1 MNIYDVIVIGSGPA
15 GNTTAIYTARSG
27 FKTAVFTGLSIGGQL
42 TITTDVENYPGFS
55 KIKGLDLMNN
65 ILKQTENLGVDIIYD
80 SVKEVNFS
88 DYPFILK
95 TENGGIY
102 EAKNVVIATGAK
114 AKWLG
119 LESEKYFLGVGV
131 SGCATCDGN
140 FFKNLPVAVVG
151 GGDTAGT
158 EALHMANIASKVY
171 LIYRKS
177 SFIRMQKALA
187 ERILQNDKIE
197 VLFDSEIVEIC
208 GNDKPKSVEYLK
220 IINNLTK
227 ETTEINVNAVFMAIG
242 RKPESDIFVDSGI
255 NIDENGYIITEKD
268 SARTNIKHV
277 YAVGDIT
284 NKKYKQ
290 AIVAAGYGCIAGL
303 EIEEDREV
311 LWNSDVV

>member
-1 MNIYDVIVIGSGPA
+1 MKNYDVAIIGSGPA
-15 GNTTAIYTARSG
+15 GNTTAIYTSRSG
-27 FKTAVFTGLSIGGQL
+27 LKTAVFTGLSIGGQL

-80 SVKEVNFS
+80 SIKEVNFS
-88 DYPFILK
+88 NYPFILK
-95 TENGGIY
+95 TENNEIY

-119 LESEKYFLGVGV
+119 IESEKYFLGAGV

-140 FFKNLPVAVVG
+140 FFKNLPVAVIG

-158 EALHMANIASKVY
+158 EALHMTNIASKVY
-171 LIYRKS
+171 LIYRQS
-177 SFIRMQKALA
+177 SFVRMQKALA
-187 ERILQNDKIE
+187 EKVLQNNKIE
-197 VLFDSEIVEIC
+197 VLFSSEVLEIC
-208 GNDKPKSVEYLK
+208 GNNKPKSVEYLK
-220 IINNLTK
+220 IINNITK
-227 ETTEINVNAVFMAIG
+227 EITEVNVNAVFMAIG
-242 RKPESDIFVDSGI
+242 RKPESDIFINSGI
-255 NIDENGYIITEKD
+255 NIDKNGYIITEKD

-303 EIEEDREV
+303 EIEEDKEI
-311 LWNSDVV
+311 LWNLGVV